1 MTRLNPV
8 ASNSGSRNHLSLFRV
23 IFSILLLFIL
33 YFPETTRAQETR
45 DSFDNHEFDTFE
57 DTPLADPLSNPPWF
71 KLTFLDLSEDLEDAV
86 GNGKQGLMI
95 YFGQKYCSYCKQLLE
110 GNFGKLDILAYTQ
123 KHFDAIGIDIHG
135 QREVTALDGSQ
146 WNERSFSVRKNVN
159 FTPTLIFI
167 DKNGREALRLSGFYP
182 PYKFRA
188 ALEYVA
194 ADYYLKEDFRS
205 YLARADVPLVFDAG
219 DMNYEDFFSPAP
231 HALDRSHWPG
241 ERPLVVFFEQG
252 DCHACDVLHTG
263 PLRQDDISQQLS
275 EMEVVQLDM
284 WSDTPVLT
292 PAGERT
298 TAKQWADRLGLFYT
312 PTLIFFDERGKEI
325 LRLDSVVQ
333 FYRLRNVL
341 EYVNSGAYRNYATFQ
356 QWRNANAR

>member
-1 MTRLNPV
+1 MIRLNTLAGYP
-8 ASNSGSRNHLSLFRV
+8 GSRKL
-23 IFSILLLFIL
+23 LLLFRIVL
-33 YFPETTRAQETR
+33 SISLLFIITSAVTIGAPETH
-45 DSFDNHEFDTFE
+45 DSVNDDEFDTFE
-57 DTPLADPLSNPPWF
+57 DTPLEDPLSNPPWF

-86 GNGKQGLMI
+86 DNGKQGLVI

-123 KHFDAIGIDIHG
+123 KHFDVIGIDIHG

-146 WNERSFSVRKNVN
+146 LNESSFSVARKVN
-159 FTPTLIFI
+159 FTPTLIFL
-167 DKNGREALRLSGFYP
+167 DRHKREALRLPGFYP

-194 ADYYLKEDFRS
+194 ADYYLKEDFRT

-231 HALDRSHWPG
+231 HALDRSRWPG
-241 ERPLVVFFEQG
+241 EGPLVVFFEQG

-263 PLRQDDISQQLS
+263 PLRQDDISKRLAGL
-275 EMEVVQLDM
+275 EIVQLDM

-292 PAGERT
+292 PGGERT
-298 TAKQWADRLGLFYT
+298 TAKQWADKLGLFYT
-312 PTLIFFDERGKEI
+312 PTLIFFDEQGEEI
-325 LRLDSVVQ
+325 LRMDSVVQ

-341 EYVNSGAYRNYATFQ
+341 DYVISGAYRDYATFQ

>member
-1 MTRLNPV
+1 
-8 ASNSGSRNHLSLFRV
+8 
-23 IFSILLLFIL
+23 LLLFCSFIS
-33 YFPETTRAQETR
+33 ESSGISEDR
-45 DSFDNHEFDTFE
+45 DQINHDEFDTFE
-57 DTPLADPLSNPPWF
+57 DAPLVEPLSNPPWF

-86 GNGKQGLMI
+86 GNGKRGLMI

-123 KHFDAIGIDIHG
+123 KHFDVIGIDIHG
-135 QREVTALDGSQ
+135 QREVTALDGSL
-146 WNERSFSVRKNVN
+146 WNERSFSVNQKVN
-159 FTPTLIFI
+159 FTPTLIFL
-167 DKNGREALRLSGFYP
+167 DKNKREALRLSGFYP

-194 ADYYLKEDFRS
+194 AGYYLKEDFRT

-219 DMNYEDFFSPAP
+219 DLNYEDFFSPAP
-231 HALDRSHWPG
+231 YALDRSRLPG

-263 PLRQDDISQQLS
+263 PLRKENISQRFS
-275 EMEVVQLDM
+275 ELEVVQLDM

-292 PAGERT
+292 PSGEKT

-312 PTLIFFDERGKEI
+312 PTLIFFDERGEEI

-333 FYRLRNVL
+333 FYRLHNVL
-341 EYVNSGAYRNYATFQ
+341 DYVTSGAYRNYANFQ
-356 QWRNANAR
+356 QWRNANKR

>member
-1 MTRLNPV
+1 MKRLNKV
-8 ASNSGSRNHLSLFRV
+8 VGSRGSSEPFPLFRV
-23 IFSILLLFIL
+23 LSFVLLFLVISAAK
-33 YFPETTRAQETR
+33 TSGASETR
-45 DSFDNHEFDTFE
+45 DNFGNDEFDTFE
-57 DTPLADPLSNPPWF
+57 DTPLAEPISNPPWF
-71 KLTFLDLSEDLEDAV
+71 KLTFLDLSEDLEDAIS
-86 GNGKQGLMI
+86 NGKQGLMV
-95 YFGQKYCSYCKQLLE
+95 YFGQKYCSYCKKLLE

-146 WNERSFSVRKNVN
+146 WNERSFSVNRKVN
-159 FTPTLIFI
+159 FTPTLIFL
-167 DKNGREALRLSGFYP
+167 DKDKREALRLPGFYP

-194 ADYYLKEDFRS
+194 AGYYLKEDFRS
-205 YLARADVPLVFDAG
+205 YLARADAPLVFDAG

-231 HALDRSHWPG
+231 FALDRSRWPG

-263 PLRQDDISQQLS
+263 PLRQDDISEHFS
-275 EMEVVQLDM
+275 ELEVVQLDM

-292 PAGERT
+292 PAGEKT
-298 TAKQWADRLGLFYT
+298 TAKQWADKLGLFYT
-312 PTLIFFDERGKEI
+312 PTLIFFDERGEEI

-341 EYVNSGAYRNYATFQ
+341 EFVNSGAYRNYATFQ
-356 QWRNANAR
+356 QWRNANKR

>member
-1 MTRLNPV
+1 MTRLNPL
-8 ASNSGSRNHLSLFRV
+8 ASYQGSQGLLFLFRG
-23 IFSILLLFIL
+23 ILPILLLIII
-33 YFPETTRAQETR
+33 YSGKTIGAPETR
-45 DSFDNHEFDTFE
+45 DSFDDDDFDTFE
-57 DTPLADPLSNPPWF
+57 DTPLEDPISSPPWF
-71 KLTFLDLSEDLEDAV
+71 KLTFLDLPEDLEDAV

-123 KHFDAIGIDIHG
+123 KHFDVIGIDIHG

-146 WNERSFSVRKNVN
+146 WNESSFSVNQKVN
-159 FTPTLIFI
+159 FTPTLIFL
-167 DKNGREALRLSGFYP
+167 DKEQREALRLPGFYP

-188 ALEYVA
+188 ALEYVSA
-194 ADYYLKEDFRS
+194 GYYLEEDFRT

-231 HALDRSHWPG
+231 YALDRSRWPG

-263 PLRQDDISQQLS
+263 PLRQENISQRFS
-275 EMEVVQLDM
+275 ELEVVQLDM

-298 TAKQWADRLGLFYT
+298 TAKKWADGLGLFYT

-341 EYVNSGAYRNYATFQ
+341 DFVTSGAYRNYATFQ